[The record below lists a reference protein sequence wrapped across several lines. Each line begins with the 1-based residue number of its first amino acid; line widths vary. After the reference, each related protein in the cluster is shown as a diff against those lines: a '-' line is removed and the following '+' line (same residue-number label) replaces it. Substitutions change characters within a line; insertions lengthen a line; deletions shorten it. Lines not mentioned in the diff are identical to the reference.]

1 MKYVENFEAWALEKY
16 RQFKTAQKSNP
27 NLISAVSSVTRTV
40 AIVDLK
46 NRKTSFSKCH
56 KCDTFNMYVGYGVAW
71 AKYKGEEIPKQID
84 IVKISELNAGQK
96 FAFSPEAKKKEEFYY
111 IGHNPV
117 NNTSIAIRTI
127 SGECLQFNMNLR
139 VIKI

>member
-16 RQFKTAQKSNP
+16 RQFVTVQESNP
-27 NLISAVSSVTRTV
+27 NLISAVSSVNRTV

-71 AKYKGEEIPKQID
+71 AKYIGEEIPKQITF
-84 IVKISELNAGQK
+84 VKISELNSGQK
-96 FAFSPEAKKKEEFYY
+96 FIFAEKDKVEFYY
-111 IGHNPV
+111 IGHNPIY
-117 NNTSIAIRTI
+117 NTSIAVDTI
-127 SGECLQFNMNLR
+127 SGECYQFNMNLR

>member
-16 RQFKTAQKSNP
+16 RQFKTAEESNP
-27 NLISAVSSVTRTV
+27 NLISAVSSINRTV

-71 AKYKGEEIPKQID
+71 ARYTGEEIPKQID
-84 IVKISELNAGQK
+84 IVKISELNPGQK
-96 FAFSPEAKKKEEFYY
+96 FIFADKDKVEFYY
-111 IGHNPV
+111 IGQNPIY
-117 NNTSIAIRTI
+117 NTSIAVDTI
-127 SGECLQFNMNLR
+127 SGECYQFNMNLR

>member
-16 RQFKTAQKSNP
+16 RQFKMAQESNP
-27 NLISAVSSVTRTV
+27 NLISAVSSVNRTV

-46 NRKTSFSKCH
+46 NMKTSFSKCR

-96 FAFSPEAKKKEEFYY
+96 FALSPEAKEEQEFYY
-111 IGHNPV
+111 IGHNPI
-117 NNTSIAIRTI
+117 NGTSIAVNAF
-127 SGECLQFNMNLR
+127 SGVCHQFGMNLH